1 MVRGRNSAPF
11 IPERRVVLPEHPF
24 FYTVDQVA
32 MICQVSQVWLNKRV
46 SYAGRTIDTGRAKL
60 RAVNLAEPDE
70 SPTWR
75 VSERELLRW
84 LAHHGVNIKSTTS
97 EKRA

>member
-1 MVRGRNSAPF
+1 MRRGRNNAPF
-11 IPERRVVLPEHPF
+11 IPERRIVLPEHPF
-24 FYTVDQVA
+24 FYTLDQVA
-32 MICQVSQVWLNKRV
+32 AIIQVSEHWLKQRT
-46 SYAGRTIDTGRAKL
+46 SYAGRTIDTGRARL

-70 SPTWR
+70 APMWR

-84 LAHHGVNIKSTTS
+84 LAHHGAHIKSTTS